1 MDDKKAR
8 PRLESIAFRAAL
20 LLGLSPVIR
29 TELFVL
35 LASYKAELS
44 KPDPSCKPVVW
55 VFPEIIDSYCLLG
68 KNC

>member
-44 KPDPSCKPVVW
+44 KPVPFVQARCVGI
-55 VFPEIIDSYCLLG
+55 PEIIESYCLLG